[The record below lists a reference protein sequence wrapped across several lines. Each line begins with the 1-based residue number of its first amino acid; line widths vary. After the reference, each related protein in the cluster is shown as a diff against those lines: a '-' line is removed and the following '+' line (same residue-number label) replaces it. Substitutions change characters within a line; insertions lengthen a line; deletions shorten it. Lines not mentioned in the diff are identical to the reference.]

1 MHSTP
6 ASRLMHNSHQDSE
19 ANEQSQ
25 NTRPPVRVE
34 QAEAYAHSR
43 NQCLFFRCTTT
54 AKDPTKKPTVQYYFH
69 AKAAHSALDHCLY
82 EGSGPFNLAHF
93 VAKDNTRPYQYLH
106 EREWLP
112 VLFSKPPALT
122 SWTYQAV
129 PTRYFGTHHAN
140 PRSIAEI
147 NAILDERR
155 TTREASRLQQRARV
169 PTPVQP
175 SQDQDQEEDTEPSSL
190 DSLPDGV
197 AEAIAANAVAEESLA
212 STTTLPTGAMAN
224 QNQELWAEF
233 QAFLTFRQQRGQGTG
248 PATAA
253 NITTARASDVP
264 DPFDD
269 HTGRNTVPQTPT
281 NDPRVLEAGKLLA
294 RIDSLSEAIKWR
306 EAAHAA
312 NMECFPLRVGPLQSP
327 SGDRFSPDIADRLNE
342 AISECATRCS
352 TVILDEQRQVLRTL
366 QDEKDALA
374 VGWVRNN
381 EERLAIQDVRRLNSR
396 AVTRRAVPTVPLV
409 GPTPYFLRATDLQPT
424 IQPNWDIIRQQST
437 GQRRSRSRSRTRS
450 GSQSGR
456 AGDRSRSSS
465 RTDDTRYTGPDNN
478 YNRGNGRSVRFQRRA
493 GRR

>member
-1 MHSTP
+1 MQH
-6 ASRLMHNSHQDSE
+6 SHQNSE
-19 ANEQSQ
+19 VNEQSQ
-25 NTRPPVRVE
+25 QTRPPVRVE
-34 QAEAYAHSR
+34 QAEAYAQAR
-43 NQCLFFRCTTT
+43 NLCLFFRCTTT
-54 AKDPTKKPTVQYYFH
+54 ARDPTKKPTVQYYFH
-69 AKAAHSALDHCLY
+69 ATAAHSALDHCLY
-82 EGSGPFNLAHF
+82 EGSGPFYLAHF

-106 EREWLP
+106 EREWRP
-112 VLFSKPPALT
+112 VLFSKPPAFT
-122 SWTYQAV
+122 NWTYQAV
-129 PTRYFGTHHAN
+129 PTRYFGTYHAN

-147 NAILDERR
+147 NALLDERR
-155 TTREASRLQQRARV
+155 NTREASRLQQRARV
-169 PTPVQP
+169 LTPVQP
-175 SQDQDQEEDTEPSSL
+175 SQDQPSQVQEEDTEPSSL

-197 AEAIAANAVAEESLA
+197 AEAIAANAAAEEL
-212 STTTLPTGAMAN
+212 TTAPPTQTMAN

-233 QAFLTFRQQRGQGTG
+233 QAFLTFRQQRGQETG
-248 PATAA
+248 PAAAA

-281 NDPRVLEAGKLLA
+281 NDPRILEAGKLLA
-294 RIDSLSEAIKWR
+294 RIDSLSEAIRWR
-306 EAAHAA
+306 EAAHAT
-312 NMECFPLRVGPLQSP
+312 NMESFPLRVGPLQSP

-352 TVILDEQRQVLRTL
+352 TIILHEQRQVLRTL

-396 AVTRRAVPTVPLV
+396 TVTRRAVPTVPLV

-437 GQRRSRSRSRTRS
+437 GLRRSRSRSRTRS
-450 GSQSGR
+450 DSQSG
-456 AGDRSRSSS
+456 GPGGRSRSSS
-465 RTDDTRYTGPDNN
+465 RTDDTRGTWPDNN
-478 YNRGNGRSVRFQRRA
+478 HNRGNGRSVRFQRRA